1 MEESGDDDFTQVGSN
16 IKNQQDVWQFQD
28 CPHHHLKNPDSPQL
42 CVAPRSLAR
51 PPRRLSSTHPPSL
64 DRWSQHVFFL
74 YFDPVS
80 VPCWQLGGRGG
91 RFQRAQG
98 DIFCEES
105 LKNFHFD
112 WRCTSLQRGRITACS
127 STTISD
133 GWCPTA
139 TTCSRQACETFFSLF
154 FLLEHEVGYKYKKRV
169 FEVVLFIWIAWWCQ
183 WRAGSCT
190 RARRSASARRSG
202 GLRSWTEPGK
212 MLTLPSHV
220 LEATQVGE
228 WQCCWIWRH
237 RWWWGGGRG
246 ENFDFSAPAAPGTTM
261 APTTK

>member
-1 MEESGDDDFTQVGSN
+1 M
-16 IKNQQDVWQFQD
+16 KNWD
-28 CPHHHLKNPDSPQL
+28 CDHHHWGLIVIID
-42 CVAPRSLAR
+42 RSLGGR
-51 PPRRLSSTHPPSL
+51 KWWWTKCLTIPRLSPPPFKKILPSCL
-64 DRWSQHVFFL
+64 LLRDRWLDHRGDFPRPILLPWIGDHNMFSL
-74 YFDPVS
+74 YFDPAS

-154 FLLEHEVGYKYKKRV
+154 FLLEHEVG
-169 FEVVLFIWIAWWCQ
+169 
-183 WRAGSCT
+183 
-190 RARRSASARRSG
+190 
-202 GLRSWTEPGK
+202 
-212 MLTLPSHV
+212 
-220 LEATQVGE
+220 
-228 WQCCWIWRH
+228 
-237 RWWWGGGRG
+237 
-246 ENFDFSAPAAPGTTM
+246 
-261 APTTK
+261 